1 MKQPK
6 LSDLVIDPEG
16 TKEIRSGMKRAKKIK
31 ITVNVDEDSLT
42 RLRKISDQTGIP
54 YQTLL
59 NRILKDGLSQRFE
72 AESRLDRIERDL
84 RKIKRKI
91 AA

>member
-16 TKEIRSGMKRAKKIK
+16 TKEIRSAMKRAKKIK

-84 RKIKRKI
+84 GKIKRKI

>member
-16 TKEIRSGMKRAKKIK
+16 TKEIRSAMKRAKKIK

-42 RLRKISDQTGIP
+42 RLRKISGQTGIP

-59 NRILKDGLSQRFE
+59 NRILKDGLSQRIE
-72 AESRLDRIERDL
+72 AESRLDRIEREL
-84 RKIKRKI
+84 QKIKRKI